1 MNLVDIINNIF
12 SILSILAQGI
22 SVVLL
27 ISLFSRPLRDS
38 AFVSFFAIHSILVG
52 FVASALAMA
61 GSLTYSDVV
70 GYAPCVLC
78 WFQRIFMYPQV
89 ILLGLALYRRDLSM
103 RLYAIVLSSV
113 GGALALWHYLG
124 QLGFGTLP
132 CSALGYSVSCAE
144 RFVMQYGYVTIPM
157 MALSAFVLIALSSAV
172 SLRKDRDNIIQN

>member
-1 MNLVDIINNIF
+1 MNLVDIVNNIF
-12 SILSILAQGI
+12 SVLSILAQGI

-27 ISLFSRPLRDS
+27 VSLFSRALRDS

-52 FVASALAMA
+52 FVASSLAMA

-70 GYAPCVLC
+70 GYTPCVLC

-113 GGALALWHYLG
+113 GGVLALWHYLG

-132 CSALGYSVSCAE
+132 CSAVGYSVSCAE
-144 RFVMQYGYVTIPM
+144 RFVMQYGYITIPM

-172 SLRKDRDNIIQN
+172 SLKKERDNTIQN